1 MTSSCPVL
9 QPHREIVASMEKQLT
24 PFRPVLL
31 VDDEDAWL
39 HSFSLTLRATGINN
53 IVCCQDSRQVMKI
66 LASRE
71 VSVVVLDLT
80 IPHLSGEELL
90 PLIVQEHPHIPV
102 IIITGLDLVDTAVG
116 CMKLGAFDYYTKV
129 AETNRLIAGVQR
141 AIDISRLRHENDQLK
156 EHFLKDRL
164 DHPEAFAGITTHNK
178 AMRSIFQYMESISGT
193 GEPVLISGET
203 GVGKEL
209 IARALHVLSRRK
221 GAFVP
226 VNVAGLDDTMFAD
239 TLFGHRKGAF
249 TGADQNRQG
258 LIEQAAAGTLFLDEI
273 GDLTMAS
280 QIKLLRLLQEREYM
294 PLGSD
299 IPKRT
304 DCRMVFATHHN
315 LREMQANAA
324 FRKDLYYRLHAH
336 HIHIP
341 PLRERLDDLPLL
353 LDLFLAQA
361 ADRLNKKKPA
371 FPKEL
376 IFLLGTYD
384 FPGNIRELKNMVLD
398 ALSKHKAR
406 TLSMDSFKEYIQE
419 KRPCLDEEAQRPS
432 DSATPFAEL
441 SRLPTLKEA
450 GYLLVLEALHRA
462 NGNQAIAAAMLG
474 ITRQALNWRLKQADR
489 GE

>member
-1 MTSSCPVL
+1 
-9 QPHREIVASMEKQLT
+9 MEKELH
-24 PFRPVLL
+24 PFRPILL
-31 VDDEDAWL
+31 VDDEEAWL
-39 HSFSLTLRATGINN
+39 HSFSLTLRATGLNN
-53 IVCCQDSRQVMKI
+53 IICCQESRKVMEI
-66 LASRE
+66 LATRQ

-80 IPHLSGEELL
+80 MPHLAGEELL
-90 PLIVQEHPHIPV
+90 PQIVEEHPQIPV

-129 AETNRLIAGVQR
+129 AETNRLIAGVRR
-141 AIDISRLRHENDQLK
+141 AIDISRLRHENYQLK

-164 DHPEAFAGITTHNK
+164 DHPEAFSEITTHNK
-178 AMRSIFQYMESISGT
+178 AMRSVFQYMESIAST

-209 IARALHVLSRRK
+209 IARALHTLSGRK

-239 TLFGHRKGAF
+239 TLFGHKKGAF
-249 TGADQNRQG
+249 TGAEQNRRG
-258 LIEQAAAGTLFLDEI
+258 LIDQAAAGTLFLDEI

-280 QIKLLRLLQEREYM
+280 QIKLLRLLQEKEYL

-299 IPKRT
+299 IARRT
-304 DCRMVFATHHN
+304 DSRMVFATHHN
-315 LREMQANAA
+315 LQEMQASAT

-341 PLRERLDDLPLL
+341 PLRERLDDLSLL
-353 LDLFLAQA
+353 LDRFLDEA
-361 ADRLNKKKPA
+361 AERLGKKKPA
-371 FPKEL
+371 YPKEL
-376 IFLLGTYD
+376 LFLLGTYA
-384 FPGNIRELKNMVLD
+384 FPGNIRELKNMVFD
-398 ALSKHKAR
+398 ALSKHRAR
-406 TLSMDSFKEYIQE
+406 TLSMDSFKEYLRE
-419 KRPCLDEEAQRPS
+419 KSPSLDEEAVRPA
-432 DSATPFAEL
+432 DAATPFASL
-441 SRLPTLKEA
+441 HRLPTLKEA
-450 GYLLVLEALHRA
+450 GYLLVLEALQRA